1 MLGPASAR
9 VAESEPALHRPFDTL
24 HVGTAMMQHASRMHC
39 LWRLAAANTDAAAAL
54 RPAPAGLQLLI
65 SATGTTGSSQHSGIR
80 TQAADAGKIAALHPH
95 NAGEPRRQSSHACLH
110 ASAAPC
116 RLLFTGNQHLFLLL
130 LAAAGQP
137 LPQLLLWRQLHSRTR
152 AGTLTPTATAGA
164 PCRPPPQH
172 VAVQQQIRQQRRYAH
187 SQPGPGVTT
196 LNVGSPAT
204 ALPVGAPSERDA
216 PPSKAD
222 AAGEQLPAEASESG
236 AGAPLHAYSAD
247 ASPAAAP
254 AAPSGTARPVSAGG
268 EAPTSWWDDQ
278 GCFEY
283 RAPLSTT
290 VRRLKVSALT
300 TSLYPSYE
308 AAVKP
313 CFAAFVASWRWLG
326 FCHWPG
332 VCRNS
337 LLENA

>member
-1 MLGPASAR
+1 
-9 VAESEPALHRPFDTL
+9 
-24 HVGTAMMQHASRMHC
+24 
-39 LWRLAAANTDAAAAL
+39 
-54 RPAPAGLQLLI
+54 
-65 SATGTTGSSQHSGIR
+65 
-80 TQAADAGKIAALHPH
+80 
-95 NAGEPRRQSSHACLH
+95 LH

-116 RLLFTGNQHLFLLL
+116 RLLFTGVQHFFLLL

-137 LPQLLLWRQLHSRTR
+137 LPPQLPLWRQLIKPFKPGSRTR
-152 AGTLTPTATAGA
+152 AGTLTPSATAGA

-172 VAVQQQIRQQRRYAH
+172 VVVQQQIRQQRRYAH
-187 SQPGPGVTT
+187 SQPGAGATT

-222 AAGEQLPAEASESG
+222 AAGEQLPPEASEPG
-236 AGAPLHAYSAD
+236 AGAPLHAYAAD

-254 AAPSGTARPVSAGG
+254 AAPSGTARPAPAGG

-300 TSLYPSYE
+300 TSLYLSYE
-308 AAVKP
+308 AAGKP
-313 CFAAFVASWRWLG
+313 CFAAFVASWRRPW
-326 FCHWPG
+326 FCHWARGLPQQ
-332 VCRNS
+332 
-337 LLENA
+337 LA